1 MVERLTH
8 GIASQLNRFSPL
20 LGRIFSDGSYLR
32 AMYGANAILTWI
44 VGAIFAVITL
54 IETGGQALPPKP
66 LTVIVLI
73 AIGILDAGAAGLAA
87 TIVILGTAAFG
98 GFDSIPAI
106 RTSLGLAILWFAPAL
121 IASAA
126 RPLRRKKPEEDDENR
141 EEVSK
146 YQWERAGDFLIGP
159 LLVAF
164 AVRSM
169 ISGLP
174 ALAGLSL
181 PIANSA
187 NLIAIL
193 AFCFVAL
200 RYSLEESATKNYPMR
215 LLMVETNEMRY
226 QIKGQHF
233 VSIILRTFL
242 FAFVAYPFMG
252 NVWQLYVGAFLFIFP
267 TVLSTVA
274 KNLPKTPAL
283 FQILPVGFPKFVFM
297 LIIGSLYGSWVSGL
311 VDGAQAARMGFVLLS
326 IPGFI
331 FSIATLFVAN
341 PGPDTVR
348 WYMRDKLK
356 WFYRVGAIVLV
367 LLGTYL
373 VLK

>member
-1 MVERLTH
+1 
-8 GIASQLNRFSPL
+8 
-20 LGRIFSDGSYLR
+20 
-32 AMYGANAILTWI
+32 
-44 VGAIFAVITL
+44 
-54 IETGGQALPPKP
+54 
-66 LTVIVLI
+66 
-73 AIGILDAGAAGLAA
+73 
-87 TIVILGTAAFG
+87 
-98 GFDSIPAI
+98 
-106 RTSLGLAILWFAPAL
+106 
-121 IASAA
+121 
-126 RPLRRKKPEEDDENR
+126 
-141 EEVSK
+141 
-146 YQWERAGDFLIGP
+146 
-159 LLVAF
+159 
-164 AVRSM
+164 
-169 ISGLP
+169 
-174 ALAGLSL
+174 
-181 PIANSA
+181 
-187 NLIAIL
+187 
-193 AFCFVAL
+193 
-200 RYSLEESATKNYPMR
+200 
-215 LLMVETNEMRY
+215 
-226 QIKGQHF
+226 
-233 VSIILRTFL
+233 
-242 FAFVAYPFMG
+242 MG

-331 FSIATLFVAN
+331 FSSATLFVAN